1 MPTEP
6 SDREDPRHPGTGTGH
21 TGTADDPAPAAGNA
35 GANGTDEEARP
46 READPADS
54 AEQRQD
60 LTPQEDDPLT
70 GIDPAKTNEADASEQ
85 ARVVPVDEDDYR

>member
-6 SDREDPRHPGTGTGH
+6 SDRADPRYSD
-21 TGTADDPAPAAGNA
+21 AENAGNA
-35 GANGTDEEARP
+35 RNPAGPGTDPENHDP
-46 READPADS
+46 EADPADT
-54 AEQRQD
+54 AEQRKD

-70 GIDPAKTNEADASEQ
+70 GIDPAKANEADASEQ

>member
-6 SDREDPRHPGTGTGH
+6 SDKADPRYSDAGTEHPGKAAH
-21 TGTADDPAPAAGNA
+21 TGKPRKDPETGNS
-35 GANGTDEEARP
+35 EAVEHS
-46 READPADS
+46 EADPADA
-54 AEQRQD
+54 AEQRKD

-70 GIDPAKTNEADASEQ
+70 GIDPAKANEADASEQ